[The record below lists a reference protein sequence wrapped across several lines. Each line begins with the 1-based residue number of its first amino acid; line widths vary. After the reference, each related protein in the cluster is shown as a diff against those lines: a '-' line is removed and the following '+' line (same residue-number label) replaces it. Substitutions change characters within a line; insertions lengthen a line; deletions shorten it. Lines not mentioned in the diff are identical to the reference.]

1 MKILLTGCA
10 GFIGFHTTIKIL
22 KKNYTVI
29 GIDNLNNYY
38 DVNLKKERLKI
49 LKKYSN
55 FIFIKVNI
63 ENKVKVEDIFKK
75 FKPNK
80 IIHLAAQAG
89 VRYSLTNPHAY
100 INTNIVGFMN
110 ILDNAKKFK
119 CKHLVY
125 ASSSSVYGGLK
136 KYPFKEDFK
145 IDTPISMYA
154 ATKKSNE
161 LMAHV
166 YSHLYKLPTTG
177 LRFFTVY
184 GPYGRPDMSL
194 FLFVKAILNKKKINV
209 FNYGKMKRDF
219 TYIDDIVDGTVK
231 ILSKPPRSTSKSIP
245 YRIFNIGNNN
255 PVKLENF
262 IENIE
267 KKLKIKASKNNM
279 AIQKGDIPI
288 SFASIDN
295 IKKLTGYKPKTSIK
309 TGISNF
315 IKWYKEYN
323 KIK

>member
-1 MKILLTGCA
+1 MMILITGCA
-10 GFIGFHTTIKIL
+10 GFIGFHTAQTL
-22 KKNYTVI
+22 LNDNYSII

-49 LKKYSN
+49 LKKFKN
-55 FIFIKVNI
+55 FHFKKINI
-63 ENKVKVEDIFKK
+63 ENKKNVEKIFKK
-75 FKPNK
+75 FKPQK

-89 VRYSLTNPHAY
+89 VRYSLINPHAY
-100 INTNIVGFMN
+100 INSNIVGFMN
-110 ILDNAKKFK
+110 ILDNAKKIK

-136 KYPFKEDFK
+136 KYPFKENFK

-194 FLFVKAILNKKKINV
+194 FLFVKAILKKQKINV

-219 TYIDDIVDGTVK
+219 TYIDDIVGGTIKV
-231 ILSKPPRSTSKSIP
+231 LFKPPKSIKNSPP

-255 PVKLENF
+255 PVKLESF
-262 IENIE
+262 IKIIE
-267 KKLKIKASKNNM
+267 KELQIKAIKNKM
-279 AIQKGDIPI
+279 PIQKGDIPV
-288 SFASIDN
+288 SFASISN
-295 IKKLTGYKPKTSIK
+295 LNKITGYKPKTTVNK
-309 TGISNF
+309 GILNF

-323 KIK
+323 KFD

>member
-1 MKILLTGCA
+1 
-10 GFIGFHTTIKIL
+10 
-22 KKNYTVI
+22 
-29 GIDNLNNYY
+29 
-38 DVNLKKERLKI
+38 
-49 LKKYSN
+49 
-55 FIFIKVNI
+55 
-63 ENKVKVEDIFKK
+63 
-75 FKPNK
+75 
-80 IIHLAAQAG
+80 
-89 VRYSLTNPHAY
+89 
-100 INTNIVGFMN
+100 
-110 ILDNAKKFK
+110 
-119 CKHLVY
+119 
-125 ASSSSVYGGLK
+125 
-136 KYPFKEDFK
+136 
-145 IDTPISMYA
+145 MYA

-231 ILSKPPRSTSKSIP
+231 VLSKPPRSTSKSIP

>member
-1 MKILLTGCA
+1 MKILITGCA
-10 GFIGFHTTIKIL
+10 GFIGFHTAIKVL

-29 GIDNLNNYY
+29 GIDNLNHYY
-38 DVNLKKERLKI
+38 DVNLKKDRLKI

-55 FIFIKVNI
+55 FIFVKVNI
-63 ENKVKVEDIFKK
+63 ENKFKVESIFKK

-110 ILDNAKKFK
+110 ILDNAKKIR

-231 ILSKPPRSTSKSIP
+231 VLSKPPRGTSKSIP
-245 YRIFNIGNNN
+245 YRILNIGNNN
-255 PVKLENF
+255 PVNLENF

-267 KKLKIKASKNNM
+267 KKLNIKAFRNNM
-279 AIQKGDIPI
+279 PIQKGDIPV
-288 SFASIDN
+288 SFASIDS

-315 IKWYKEYN
+315 IKWFKKYN